1 MPTNSAVKKL
11 LFGTV
16 VLLGLLAI
24 VGIVTGAIG
33 SSVLDRAP
41 LISQPEIHLPPQPI
55 FPSASRDRHLG
66 LIDTKEEHGSSAKSE
81 SGHGS
86 DTHGQPAA
94 GYDAHSEQSSD
105 KHHSTPLEPMEFAI
119 TNTMLSAW
127 FASVVLVLLFVMGAR
142 KKSLIPGRLQS
153 IVEVLFEGVL
163 TFATGVLGAD
173 MARKVFPVVA
183 TIFFFVLFNAW
194 LALLPFYQFLGFVDS
209 DNNIKAHLVRPAGT
223 DLNLSLIHI

>member
-66 LIDTKEEHGSSAKSE
+66 LIDTKEEHGSSAKSK

-86 DTHGQPAA
+86 NTHGQPAA

-127 FASVVLVLLFVMGAR
+127 FASVVLVLLFVWVPEKRA
-142 KKSLIPGRLQS
+142 
-153 IVEVLFEGVL
+153 
-163 TFATGVLGAD
+163 
-173 MARKVFPVVA
+173 
-183 TIFFFVLFNAW
+183 
-194 LALLPFYQFLGFVDS
+194 
-209 DNNIKAHLVRPAGT
+209 
-223 DLNLSLIHI
+223 